1 MFSLDSKKIYIA
13 GINGM
18 VGSALKRR
26 LQNESNVSIFGHS
39 SKQLNLRE
47 YKQSFEVLNEIKPE
61 ILIIAA
67 AKVGGILA
75 NSNFPVEF
83 LLENLQIQNNLI
95 SIADELDIDRVLFL
109 GSSCIY
115 PKYSEQPIS
124 EESLLTGELEKTNE
138 AYALAK
144 IAGLKLINAYRQEY
158 GKHWISAMPTNLY
171 GPGDNYD
178 LNTSHVVPALIAKFY
193 AAKITDQSEV
203 EVWGSG
209 SPMREFMH
217 VDDLADAC
225 THLLKNYDDS
235 IAINVGTGKEV
246 SIKELAELVA
256 EIIDYQGNII
266 WDQTKPDGTPRK
278 LLDVT
283 RLKNSGWQSKI
294 SLREGLTQTISEYS
308 KVIS

>member
-26 LQNESNVSIFGHS
+26 LQNEPNVKIFGHS

-47 YKQSFEVLNEIKPE
+47 YAPSFDALNEVKPE

-75 NSNFPVEF
+75 NSSYPVEF

-95 SIADELDIDRVLFL
+95 SIASELNIDRVLFL

-115 PKYSEQPIS
+115 PKYSKQPIS

-138 AYALAK
+138 AYAIAK

-158 GKHWISAMPTNLY
+158 GKKWISAMPTNLY

-178 LNTSHVVPALIAKFY
+178 LNTSHVVPALIAKFHN
-193 AAKITDQSEV
+193 AKVSGQYEV
-203 EVWGSG
+203 QVWGSG
-209 SPMREFMH
+209 SPMREFMY

-235 IAINVGTGKEV
+235 IAINVGTGQEV

-256 EIIDYQGNII
+256 EIFDYKGNII
-266 WDQTKPDGTPRK
+266 WDKSKPDGTPRK
-278 LLDVT
+278 LLDVA
-283 RLKNSGWQSKI
+283 RLKSTGWQPKI
-294 SLREGLTQTISEYS
+294 SLREGLKRTISEYS
-308 KVIS
+308 KIIG